1 MMKVEHSLEVSVP
14 NERTTLA
21 PASSCPSL
29 ASSRERVCWMNLLTQ
44 DYMKPWR
51 MPMLRF
57 AHLRQLSEKQR
68 LALMECKCLLSDTE
82 EKVTELALKN

>member
-14 NERTTLA
+14 DERPTLA

-44 DYMKPWR
+44 DYMKPRR